1 MSFHRTAQTLAW
13 AISLLLL
20 TQGSNAQT
28 GSTLAVETGNNTA
41 ACSGPN
47 DPLGKQPYCSGYLI
61 GFPTYS
67 GNTNAQTQLVDAV
80 PGHMSSLPLN
90 TWLNGA
96 TTKFIAPYQP
106 WFCTAGKPGP
116 YNGIQKCTT
125 MNSGGHSI
133 VGYNE
138 NSAPVVAAQH
148 DQMIN
153 LGYWAVSPD
162 WDGTS
167 IAQSFQNT
175 TVATE
180 ATDLAGRSG
189 YPLKLLIMIDEKVL
203 QYGAT
208 LPRNEPI
215 CPQDHNDET
224 NCIINSLKADTD
236 YIDQQWAENP
246 YYARDSAT
254 SANLVSV
261 FINECDWPSVQA
273 DCPQNVG
280 PTNWDTIWETVTQ
293 YVNATYK
300 TPMEFIKQ
308 YGSFTTNS
316 DPNPFTTSYFSGA
329 YAWPQVAGPNS
340 SQQYYVNGSNGGWT
354 FAAIPSVP
362 GDCSTGP
369 NVPGCMQFYWNQ
381 TAPPTGNGSYQYLLD
396 FYTQANNNP
405 SKLAFGEL
413 FKGFDWSNASWNT
426 AAKIIA
432 QQCGLIL
439 VHSASYTNSAQS
451 PVLYV
456 QTPTWNDYEE
466 GTEVETGVDNCWR
479 VQNASYNQTQD
490 TLTWQLN
497 AVSGQQNFASEST
510 VYGFTVWA
518 ATPSGVI
525 QKVASLHPTDRSLSN
540 VSTLVPIDTNFTQL
554 YVEMV
559 GMPLILNQ
567 MSNGTTYP

>member
-1 MSFHRTAQTLAW
+1 MSSQKTVKILAL
-13 AISLLLL
+13 ATCFLLLA
-20 TQGSNAQT
+20 QGSRAQT

-47 DPLGKQPYCSGYLI
+47 DPLGKQAYCSGNLI

-80 PGHMSSLPLN
+80 PGHMSSLPLS

-96 TTKFIAPYQP
+96 ATKFIAPYQP
-106 WFCTAGKPGP
+106 WFCTAGPSGP
-116 YNGIQKCTT
+116 YNGSQKCTT
-125 MNSGGHSI
+125 MDSGGHSI

-138 NSAPVVAAQH
+138 NSAQVVAAQH
-148 DQMIN
+148 DQMIS

-167 IAQSFQNT
+167 TLQSFQNT

-180 ATDLAGRSG
+180 ATDLAGRTG
-189 YPLKLLIMIDEKVL
+189 YPLKLLIMIDEKAL
-203 QYGAT
+203 QYGTQT
-208 LPRNEPI
+208 LQG
-215 CPQDHNDET
+215 CPQNTQVDQT
-224 NCIINSLKADTD
+224 SCIEQNLEADTD
-236 YIDQQWAENP
+236 YIDLHWAEKP
-246 YYARDSAT
+246 YYARDSVT

-261 FINECDWPSVQA
+261 FINECDWPSVAA
-273 DCPQNVG
+273 DCPNNVG
-280 PTNWDTIWETVTQ
+280 PTNWDTIWQVVTQ
-293 YVNATYK
+293 YVNATYAK
-300 TPMEFIKQ
+300 PMEFIKE
-308 YGSFTTNS
+308 YGDFNTNA

-329 YAWPQVAGPNS
+329 YAWPQIAGPNLS
-340 SQQYYVNGSNGGWT
+340 GQYYVNGSNGGWT
-354 FAAIPSVP
+354 FVAIPPVNP

-381 TAPPTGNGSYQYLLD
+381 TAPPPGSNYEYLAD
-396 FYTQANNNP
+396 FYNQAHDNP

-413 FKGFDWSNASWNT
+413 FKGFDWSNALWDT
-426 AAKIIA
+426 APKIIA
-432 QQCGLIL
+432 QQCGQIL
-439 VHSASYTNSAQS
+439 VHSASYTNSSPS

-456 QTPTWNDYEE
+456 QTATWNDYEE

-479 VQNASYNQTQD
+479 VQNANYTPD

-497 AVSGQQNFASEST
+497 AVPGQGNFASEST

-518 ATPSGVI
+518 ATPTGVI
-525 QKVASLHPTDRSLSN
+525 QKVITLPSPMQRSLSGL
-540 VSTLVPIDTNFTQL
+540 SHLVPADANFTQL
-554 YVEMV
+554 YVEMI

>member
-1 MSFHRTAQTLAW
+1 MSPQKTFKTLALLT
-13 AISLLLL
+13 SFLLL
-20 TQGSNAQT
+20 TQGLQAQT
-28 GSTLAVETGNNTA
+28 GSTLAVEKGNNTA

-106 WFCTAGKPGP
+106 WFCTAGPIGP
-116 YNGIQKCTT
+116 YNGSQKCTT
-125 MNSGGHSI
+125 INSGGHSI

-148 DQMIN
+148 NQMIS

-162 WDGTS
+162 WNGTS
-167 IAQSFQNT
+167 TLQTFVNT
-175 TVATE
+175 TVGYE
-180 ATDLAGRSG
+180 AADLAGRSG
-189 YPLKLLIMIDEKVL
+189 YPLKLLVMIDEKAI
-203 QYGAT
+203 QDGT
-208 LPRNEPI
+208 LTLLG
-215 CPQDHNDET
+215 CPPTGDQT
-224 NCIINSLKADTD
+224 NCIEQNLEADTD

-254 SANLVSV
+254 NANLVSV
-261 FINECDWPSVQA
+261 FINECDWPSVQ
-273 DCPQNVG
+273 CPNHIGV
-280 PTNWDTIWETVTQ
+280 TNWDTIWETVTQ
-293 YVNATYK
+293 HVATYA
-300 TPMEFIKQ
+300 TPMEFVKE
-308 YGSFTTNS
+308 YGDFTTNS

-329 YAWPQVAGPNS
+329 YAWPQVAGPNLS
-340 SQQYYVNGSNGGWT
+340 GQFYVNGSNGGWT
-354 FAAIPSVP
+354 FAAIPSGNP
-362 GDCSTGP
+362 DDCSTGL

-381 TAPPTGNGSYQYLLD
+381 TAPPTGHGSYEYLKD
-396 FYTQANNNP
+396 FYQQAHNNS

-413 FKGFDWSNASWNT
+413 FKGFDWSNALWDT

-432 QQCGLIL
+432 QQCGQIL

-497 AVSGQQNFASEST
+497 AVPGQQNFASEST

-518 ATPSGVI
+518 ATPTGVI
-525 QKVASLHPTDRSLSN
+525 QKVASAHPNDRTLSGLLH
-540 VSTLVPIDTNFTQL
+540 LVPVDGQFTQL

-567 MSNGTTYP
+567 MSNGTTFP